1 VQATSKL
8 TLGNQMAVQYKWVD
22 NVRTFFG
29 MTITDSTARA
39 ILAEA
44 EAQAEA
50 KQAELD
56 KASSAAKTAKAAKL
70 KKVAFKADATDGDD
84 DGLVQDGTIHER
96 KTAPAKKPAAK
107 RAAPKKK

>member
-1 VQATSKL
+1 
-8 TLGNQMAVQYKWVD
+8 MAVQYTWVD

-50 KQAELD
+50 KQAESE
-56 KASSAAKTAKAAKL
+56 KASSAAKTAKAAKAAKL

-96 KTAPAKKPAAK
+96 EATPAKKPAAK
-107 RAAPKKK
+107 KAAPKKK